1 MLSALFPAHKA
12 LTMKLVNSTL
22 TIALLLASQS
32 LLAQSCPTGTVA
44 GRVNSVDGVLS
55 VCAALNG
62 VSDRLIN
69 APTDL
74 ATVQVEFSADTAAL
88 PPGLARHALNAFG
101 TRTVVGGTFFG
112 AVGTDFSPNGSTLF
126 VLTRV
131 NANVP
136 AAVNGIGTIN
146 TATGAPGTITPLTGL
161 GAENPLGMAIDPVSG
176 EILITTREAGVATR
190 LRSVNP
196 TTGATTLIGQIGTTF
211 SSIDIAINCTGQV
224 FAITPAAAAPGSVLS
239 TLNRTTAA
247 PTTVGNYQQLGVGFF
262 QSIDFDNQDGSLYGW
277 LTTGD
282 TTTTTFAYG
291 SFNTTTAAFTAA
303 ATTPVGQVFGAIP
316 TTCPAAL
323 PVAVTP
329 SGTALAFQVGA
340 GGSATRTLSFTGTGS
355 VACTATGPFT
365 VSPNPLVAPGSVTV
379 TATGAGTGTLTC
391 VSGPTT
397 IATYPLS
404 ATALVAAPGLNMWGA
419 FGLLLAL
426 SVFGAAA
433 VRRYS

>member
-1 MLSALFPAHKA
+1 
-12 LTMKLVNSTL
+12 MKLINATL
-22 TIALLLASQS
+22 PLALLFTSQS
-32 LLAQSCPTGTVA
+32 LLAQSCPAGTVA
-44 GRVNSVDGVLS
+44 GRVNSVDGNVS
-55 VCAALNG
+55 VCASLNG

-74 ATVQVEFSADTAAL
+74 ATIQVEFSADTALL
-88 PPGLARHALNAFG
+88 PAGLARHALNAFG

-136 AAVNGIGTIN
+136 TAVNGIGTIN
-146 TATGAPGTITPLTGL
+146 TATGVAGTIVPLTGL
-161 GAENPLGMAIDPVSG
+161 GAENPLGMAVDPVSG

-190 LRSVNP
+190 LRSVNA
-196 TTGATTLIGQIGTTF
+196 TTGATTLIGQIGTAF

-224 FAITPAAAAPGSVLS
+224 FAITPANAAPGSVLS
-239 TLNRTTAA
+239 TLSRTTGAA
-247 PTTVGNYQQLGVGFF
+247 TTVGNYQQLGLGFF

-282 TTTTTFAYG
+282 ATTTTFAYG
-291 SFNTTTAAFTAA
+291 AFNTTTAAFTSS
-303 ATTPVGQVFGAIP
+303 ATTPVGQVFGAVP
-316 TTCPAAL
+316 TTCPVAL

-329 SGTALAFQVGA
+329 SGTSLAFSLSP
-340 GGSATRTLSFTGTGS
+340 GSTVTRSLSFTGTGS

-365 VSPNPLVAPGSVTV
+365 VSPNPLVAPGSVNV
-379 TATGAGTGTLTC
+379 TATGAGNGTLTC

-397 IATYPLS
+397 IATYPLL
-404 ATALVAAPGLNMWGA
+404 ATVLVPAPALNVWGA

-426 SVFGAAA
+426 SALGVVA